1 MSEYQK
7 NLNYL
12 TFLILNPYTQ
22 TLFFK
27 LNILLCILT
36 ISFKDCFFYKILNE
50 VLIQDLELLLIILYP
65 ESDNIL
71 EDSLL
76 YPFLPLGIIFLLRLK
91 SPNLKIFFNLLIKPI
106 FLLLGLIIKEQKS
119 NDHNS

>member
-106 FLLLGLIIKEQKS
+106 FLLFGINNKRTKVK
-119 NDHNS
+119 